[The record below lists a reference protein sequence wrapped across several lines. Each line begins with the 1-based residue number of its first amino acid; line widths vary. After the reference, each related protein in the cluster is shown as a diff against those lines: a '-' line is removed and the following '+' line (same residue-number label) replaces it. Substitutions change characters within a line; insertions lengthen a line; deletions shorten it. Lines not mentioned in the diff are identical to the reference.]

1 MSLVH
6 RALRISGALAV
17 LGVALGSG
25 LPAQAGSPDA
35 ALVYRRFAARVVKI
49 QSIEKRSGAK
59 SAIGSGFFVSGA
71 GHVVTNYHV
80 VSELINRPERYRA
93 ELVDGGERSRPVEV
107 LAIDVVHDLA
117 VLQAG
122 PAGDPWF
129 TLAPAS
135 PDRGTRLY
143 SMGHPHDLGLSI
155 VEGTYNGLLEHTLYP
170 KIHFTGSI
178 NPGMSGGPTV
188 NAEGTVVGVNVSTA
202 GEQVSFLVP
211 VDRVIALVDEATRPG
226 YVRPDSLLRT
236 VAQQLL
242 SYQDTYL
249 ARLFADSART
259 VTLGG
264 YQVPTEPAPFF
275 KCWGD
280 ASHSRTRPYETI
292 EHQCSTDDYVFIS
305 GEQSSGVLTLQH
317 TVLSTRDLNRFRF
330 YSLLTSQFSG
340 DGFAFQ
346 GREVVTPRRC
356 TSGNVRQPGLA
367 LATVFCTR
375 RYRKLDGLYDVF
387 FKAATLGDPSSGLIT
402 TLTLSGVTFE
412 NARRVVER
420 FLASLGRAPE

>member
-1 MSLVH
+1 MVIAMVNGNEATVKRYYREQGGWIRLQPANPAMQPM
-6 RALRISGALAV
+6 RFQERDV
-17 LGVALGSG
+17 LIQGV
-25 LPAQAGSPDA
+25 
-35 ALVYRRFAARVVKI
+35 
-49 QSIEKRSGAK
+49 
-59 SAIGSGFFVSGA
+59 
-71 GHVVTNYHV
+71 
-80 VSELINRPERYRA
+80 
-93 ELVDGGERSRPVEV
+93 
-107 LAIDVVHDLA
+107 
-117 VLQAG
+117 
-122 PAGDPWF
+122 
-129 TLAPAS
+129 
-135 PDRGTRLY
+135 
-143 SMGHPHDLGLSI
+143 
-155 VEGTYNGLLEHTLYP
+155 
-170 KIHFTGSI
+170 
-178 NPGMSGGPTV
+178 
-188 NAEGTVVGVNVSTA
+188 VVGVNVSTA

-211 VDRVIALVDEATRPG
+211 VDRVIALVGEATRPG

-249 ARLFADSART
+249 ARLFADSTRT

-305 GEQSSGVLTLQH
+305 GEQWSGVLTLQH

-340 DGFAFQ
+340 DGFEFQ
-346 GREVVTPRRC
+346 GREVVTPQRC
-356 TSGNVRQPGLA
+356 TTGNVRQPGLA
-367 LATVFCTR
+367 LTTVFCTR

-412 NARRVVER
+412 NARRAVER
-420 FLASLGRAPE
+420 FLASLGRAPECSSRSLTAAAPSGIGCGSSPSRRRLAGATATMSSSMIATWIRSTRGWSGMGTAAWYWWTREA